1 MKRFGEAGEQVK
13 CSFCGKPQKA
23 VKKLVAGPGVYI
35 CDECIG
41 LCNEILLG
49 EGFLTS
55 ITSLPASADALTVSR
70 AELLV
75 LARTLDQ
82 ALGVLEPTNAR
93 LADEVSRLA
102 TRLHRQLQA
111 PVQPSPPDGQE
122 GQSAD

>member
-1 MKRFGEAGEQVK
+1 MTRFGEASDQVK

-41 LCNEILLG
+41 LCNEILVG

-55 ITSLPASADALTVSR
+55 ITSLPVSQDALAVSR
-70 AELLV
+70 AELLA

-82 ALGVLEPTNAR
+82 ALGALEPTNAR

-102 TRLHRQLQA
+102 TRLHRQLRA
-111 PVQPSPPDGQE
+111 PVPALPPDGQE
-122 GQSAD
+122 GEPAD

>member
-1 MKRFGEAGEQVK
+1 MTKFGEASEQVK

-35 CDECIG
+35 CDQCIG

-55 ITSLPASADALTVSR
+55 ITSLPAPGDALTVSR
-70 AELLV
+70 AELLA

-82 ALGVLEPTNAR
+82 ALGALEPTNAR
-93 LADEVSRLA
+93 LADDASRLA

-111 PVQPSPPDGQE
+111 PVQPSRPDGDE
-122 GQSAD
+122 GPSTG